1 MKELSLLLVALS
13 SAFLG
18 WSQPTL
24 NGTADSLS
32 CNCFRLT
39 EDQISQSGQVWNS
52 QQIDL
57 SQPFDYTFD
66 VYLGDNN
73 GGADG
78 IAFVL
83 QPVSTSA
90 GGNGG
95 GLGYEGISPSVA
107 MVIDTYNNGPSQG
120 DLVQDHVAIMAN
132 GSVFHNSADN
142 LAGPIDALVSG
153 NNIEDGEWHV
163 MRVTWNPTTM
173 VIDFYMDGNLRVSYT
188 GDIVNNLFSG
198 DPNVFWGFTGSTG
211 GLSNRQEFCFSIIP
225 DLEAATDEVCE
236 GESILFEDASYSALG
251 DVVAWEWDFDNGITS
266 TDENPGE
273 IEFLEAG
280 DYEVTLSIIDAEGCD
295 ASETFTVTINPN
307 PVAEFTATEVCEGTE
322 MDLIDQSTVST
333 GSVSDWN
340 WNLGNGDTDFGSS
353 VAVTYA
359 AAGFYDVTLNV
370 STTEGCTDSV
380 TAPVTVFENPIAEG
394 AFESTSLDAVFTTGL
409 DAGDEAF
416 WIIQDTAFITDGM
429 LNYTFPDSG
438 WYDVALVVTNEN
450 GCEDTS
456 FYSIYI
462 EGIPEYEV
470 PNVFTPNGDDINE
483 RFQPETY
490 AVTEAVMKIFNRWG
504 RPVFSY
510 EGAIPSIDSWGWDGT
525 INGGA
530 KAAAGTYYYVLDL
543 KGVNGDNF
551 SEKGTVTLVR

>member
-251 DVVAWEWDFDNGITS
+251 DVVAWQWDFDNGITS

-359 AAGFYDVTLNV
+359 AAGSYDVTLNV

-380 TAPVTVFENPIAEG
+380 TAPVTVFENPVAEG

-409 DAGDEAF
+409 NAGDEAF

>member
-359 AAGFYDVTLNV
+359 AAGSYDVTLNV

-380 TAPVTVFENPIAEG
+380 TAPVTVFENPVAEG

-409 DAGDEAF
+409 NAGDEAF

>member
-251 DVVAWEWDFDNGITS
+251 DVVAWQWDFDNGITS

-322 MDLIDQSTVST
+322 MDLIGQSTVST

-359 AAGFYDVTLNV
+359 AAGSYDVTLNV

-380 TAPVTVFENPIAEG
+380 TAPVTVFENPVAEG

-409 DAGDEAF
+409 NAGDEAF

>member
-1 MKELSLLLVALS
+1 M
-13 SAFLG
+13 
-18 WSQPTL
+18 

-251 DVVAWEWDFDNGITS
+251 DVVAWQWDFDNGITS

-322 MDLIDQSTVST
+322 MDLIGQSTVST

-359 AAGFYDVTLNV
+359 AAGSYDVTLNV

-380 TAPVTVFENPIAEG
+380 TAPVTVFENPVAEG

-409 DAGDEAF
+409 NAGDEAF

>member
-359 AAGFYDVTLNV
+359 AAGSYDVTLNV

-380 TAPVTVFENPIAEG
+380 TAPVTVFENPVAEG

-409 DAGDEAF
+409 NAGDEAF

-490 AVTEAVMKIFNRWG
+490 AVTAAVMKIFNRWG